1 MQAGTGIG
9 LLVTNAM
16 RIISRLAALALVGTI
31 PLAPALAA
39 ETTIRA
45 SAKVVKSLE
54 VSSKQNLDFGTIMLS
69 GTPGTYTVSINL
81 AGQLSCPAGAT
92 CSGVAQPAIIN
103 AQGSRSQVV
112 LISVASSNLVNPVDN
127 SSITFTPVAPAS
139 VTLTNSG
146 FPGNDFNVGGSIA
159 IPSTADGTYSGN
171 VVVTANYQ

>member
-1 MQAGTGIG
+1 
-9 LLVTNAM
+9 M
-16 RIISRLAALALVGTI
+16 RIISRFGALALLGVA

-54 VSSKQNLDFGTIMLS
+54 LSSKRDLDFGTITLS
-69 GTPGTYTVSINL
+69 GTPGTYTVSISL
-81 AGQLSCPAGAT
+81 TGQLSCPTGAT
-92 CSGVAQPAIIN
+92 CSGPAQSAIMN
-103 AQGSRSQVV
+103 AQGSNGQVV
-112 LISVASSNLVNPVDN
+112 IISVAPSSLVNPVNN
-127 SSITFTPVAPAS
+127 SVIAFTPAAPAS

-146 FPGNDFNVGGSIA
+146 FPGLDFNVGGSIA